1 MLDWWSKREEG
12 PQAWRVDFAA
22 KRAAA
27 IDAATPHWQRAE
39 TERASA
45 LALGKP
51 IRELD
56 QTIGNAANGDKAALQ
71 AQLRELK
78 ARQQAHEA
86 AAKAAQA
93 EGDALYW
100 PIYNLDL
107 KNPHAAEGL
116 EHADPKDLVAAMR
129 AGEEDVLRLL
139 GEIEA
144 LVAEVQG

>member
-1 MLDWWSKREEG
+1 VRKDRRLG
-12 PQAWRVDFAA
+12 AWDFAA

-27 IDAATPHWQRAE
+27 IRRRYTALATSRNRA
-39 TERASA
+39 RSA

-71 AQLRELK
+71 AQLRELRT
-78 ARQQAHEA
+78 RQQAHEA

>member
-1 MLDWWSKREEG
+1 M
-12 PQAWRVDFAA
+12 DFAA
-22 KRAAA
+22 KRADA
-27 IDAATPHWQRAE
+27 IEASTPHWQKAE
-39 TERASA
+39 PERASA

-56 QTIGNAANGDKAALQ
+56 QTVGSAANGNKATLQ

-78 ARQQAHEA
+78 AQQQAHEA
-86 AAKAAQA
+86 TAKTAQA

-107 KNPHAAEGL
+107 KNPHATQGL

>member
-1 MLDWWSKREEG
+1 M
-12 PQAWRVDFAA
+12 DFAA
-22 KRAAA
+22 RRATA
-27 IDAATPHWQRAE
+27 IETATPNWQRAE
-39 TERASA
+39 AERASA

-51 IRELD
+51 LRELE
-56 QTIGNAANGDKAALQ
+56 QTISNAAIGDKAALH

-78 ARQQAHEA
+78 TRQQAHEA

-93 EGDALYW
+93 EGDAFYW

-139 GEIEA
+139 SEIEA

>member
-1 MLDWWSKREEG
+1 MS
-12 PQAWRVDFAA
+12 
-22 KRAAA
+22 
-27 IDAATPHWQRAE
+27 
-39 TERASA
+39 
-45 LALGKP
+45 KP

-56 QTIGNAANGDKAALQ
+56 QAIDHAANGDKAALQ

-78 ARQQAHEA
+78 AQQQAHEA

-107 KNPHAAEGL
+107 KNPHAAQGL
-116 EHADPKDLVAAMR
+116 EHADPKELVAAMR
-129 AGEEDVLRLL
+129 AGEEEVLRLL

-144 LVAEVQG
+144 LVEAVDVE